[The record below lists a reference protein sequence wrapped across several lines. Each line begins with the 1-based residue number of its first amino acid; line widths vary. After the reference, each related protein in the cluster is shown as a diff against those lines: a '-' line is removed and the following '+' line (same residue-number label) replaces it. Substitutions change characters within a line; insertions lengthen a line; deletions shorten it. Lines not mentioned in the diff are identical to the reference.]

1 MNDKDNILQIIKK
14 QSLAILPNSKIILF
28 GSRAT
33 NQYTQ
38 DSDYD
43 ILVITKE
50 TLPVK
55 VKRKYRNQIRR
66 ALLTF
71 EILSDVLVQSITEIE
86 IKKKLTGHIIK
97 NAIKEGI
104 VL

>member
-1 MNDKDNILQIIKK
+1 MDTKNNTLKIIKK
-14 QSLAILPNSKIILF
+14 QALDILPNSKVILF

-33 NQYTQ
+33 NEYKE

-43 ILVITKE
+43 ILVVTEE
-50 TLPVK
+50 TLPLK
-55 VKRKYRNQIRR
+55 IKRQYRNKIRR
-66 ALLTF
+66 ALLAF
-71 EILSDVLVQSITEIE
+71 EILSDVLVQSIQEIE

-97 NAIKEGI
+97 NAIKTGI